1 MTLSRNALR
10 LLAGASALALATFGF
25 VSRDGHTPLPARPAA
40 PQPGAPAL
48 TPLASGSALDA
59 IREASPKTGP
69 ALAAYAPLPSTDMQN
84 AILRAPDPVNIDIP
98 GLRDALTAYQAG
110 DIAKGDADAARVTD
124 QTARMTL
131 TWLALQKEPRIASFQ
146 RLSAFLEAQP
156 DWAAKAMLERRADD
170 ILFFEK
176 GRPALAATWF
186 ATHQPQSAAGRL
198 ALARA
203 ERAAGKVKD
212 ARARVAAVWR
222 NEEMTL
228 WLENQM
234 LKEFGDGLTE
244 ADHRARAIRFAYP
257 GKAAAT
263 RAAEKADEDVVALIK
278 ARMAVVADGASDAL
292 MAAISPALQKDPLYL
307 ISQVQKLRRAGDLD
321 AALKVMAQAPR
332 DRAALVDPDEWWTE
346 RRVLARKLLDAKRPN
361 DAYTLC
367 AEHSASGREQ
377 YIEAEFHAGWI
388 ALRFLNDSVRAAA
401 HFDRAAHRAETPISR
416 ARIAYWQGRAAEAAG
431 DRDRAR
437 GFYLAASKDPTVYY
451 GQLAKARLGET
462 LADLRKPREIARGET
477 RTAATRVAEMLV
489 ALGEPDMAAT
499 LAMEAVKTMT
509 DEAQI
514 AALADV
520 AARAGDARVTL
531 AIGKTAIQRG
541 HMLDEAAYPTF
552 GIPAF
557 EPALNSAPM
566 AVVYAIARQ
575 ESAFAPRA
583 LSPAG
588 AKGLMQMIDSTAK
601 RTAHQIGV
609 AFDQARLIEDPAFNA
624 LLGAAHLG
632 QLLSDFRG
640 SYIMTFA
647 AYNAGPRR
655 LKEWIETYGDP
666 RDPAVD
672 PVDWVER
679 IPFTETRNYVQRVTE
694 NLEIYRLRFGDAR
707 PFAIGVDLRGDQ
719 ARL

>member
-10 LLAGASALALATFGF
+10 LMAGASALALATFGL
-25 VSRDGHTPLPARPAA
+25 VSRDGHTPLPEHPAA
-40 PQPGAPAL
+40 PEPVAAAP
-48 TPLASGSALDA
+48 TPRPDGNALDA

-69 ALAAYAPLPSTDMQN
+69 DLTAYAPLPSTDTQN
-84 AILRAPDPVNIDIP
+84 AFLRSPAPVNIDIP
-98 GLRDALTAYQAG
+98 GLREALAAYQAG
-110 DIAKGDADAARVTD
+110 EIAKGDEDAARVTD
-124 QTARMTL
+124 PTARMTL
-131 TWLALQKEPRIASFQ
+131 GWVALQKEPRIASFQ
-146 RLSAFLEAQP
+146 RLSAFLAAWP

-176 GRPALAATWF
+176 GRPHLAAAWF
-186 ATHQPQSAAGRL
+186 ATHQPQGAAGRL

-203 ERAAGKVKD
+203 EFAAGKERE

-222 NEEMTL
+222 NEDMTL
-228 WLENQM
+228 WLESQM
-234 LKEFGDGLTE
+234 LKEFGDWLTE
-244 ADHRARAIRFAYP
+244 ADHKTRAIRFAYP

-263 RAAEKADEDVVALIK
+263 RAAAKAGETVGALIK
-278 ARMAVVADGASDAL
+278 ARMAVVADEASDKL
-292 MAAISPALQKDPLYL
+292 MAAVTPALQKDPVYL
-307 ISQVQKLRRAGDLD
+307 LSQAQKLRRAGDLG
-321 AALKVMAQAPR
+321 AALKVMAEAPR
-332 DRAALVDPDEWWTE
+332 DRTALVDPDEWWTE
-346 RRVLARKLLDAKRPN
+346 RRVLARKLLDAKRPE

-367 AEHSASGREQ
+367 AEHSASGREH

-388 ALRFLNDSVRAAA
+388 ALRFLNDPARAAA
-401 HFDRAAHRAETPISR
+401 HFDHAAQRAETPISR
-416 ARIAYWQGRAAEAAG
+416 ARIAYWQGRMAEAAG
-431 DRDRAR
+431 DRDKAR
-437 GFYLAASKDPTVYY
+437 SSYLAASKDQTVYY

-462 LADLRKPREIARGET
+462 LTDVRKPRQIAKGDARA
-477 RTAATRVAEMLV
+477 AATRVAEMLV
-489 ALGEPDMAAT
+489 TLGENDMAAT
-499 LAMEAVKTMT
+499 LATEAVKTMT

-531 AIGKTAIQRG
+531 AIGKNAIQRG
-541 HMLDEAAYPTF
+541 HTLDEAAYPTF

-566 AVVYAIARQ
+566 AVIYAIARQ

-588 AKGLMQMIDSTAK
+588 AKGLMQMMDATAK
-601 RTAHQIGV
+601 RTAQQIGV
-609 AFDQARLIEDPAFNA
+609 AFDTARLIEDPAFNA

-632 QLLSDFRG
+632 QLLNDFRG

-655 LKEWIETYGDP
+655 VREWIEAYGDP

-694 NLEIYRLRFGDAR
+694 NLEIYRLRFGDDR
-707 PFAIGVDLRGDQ
+707 PFAIRTDLRGAE